1 MFPLTIRYED
11 MHHEISPNT
20 SSYNSLPP
28 PSHPPPTPYPFE
40 FDGPRSFELAINII
54 VCIVIWLLKWCKN
67 VILHNIYSIN
77 PFVYA
82 IKTFMHSIIQ
92 HVDAIIAFVDSIL
105 QHVYAI
111 KAFMHLIIQYGWE
124 IVLPLCSF
132 TQTDYVIKL
141 SISTKQ

>member
-1 MFPLTIRYED
+1 M
-11 MHHEISPNT
+11 
-20 SSYNSLPP
+20 
-28 PSHPPPTPYPFE
+28 
-40 FDGPRSFELAINII
+40 
-54 VCIVIWLLKWCKN
+54 
-67 VILHNIYSIN
+67 
-77 PFVYA
+77 YA

-92 HVDAIIAFVDSIL
+92 RGDAIIAFVDSIL

>member
-1 MFPLTIRYED
+1 MLSGKGSTKSIKPSESRHLAKIVSEMINKKVIRD
-11 MHHEISPNT
+11 KKDLIAV
-20 SSYNSLPP
+20 
-28 PSHPPPTPYPFE
+28 FE
-40 FDGPRSFELAINII
+40 YLII
-54 VCIVIWLLKWCKN
+54 VMSCLHVWLLKWCKN

>member
-1 MFPLTIRYED
+1 MSDLRFMTSLGLGAKSLSTCAPMFVSPARYE
-11 MHHEISPNT
+11 
-20 SSYNSLPP
+20 
-28 PSHPPPTPYPFE
+28 
-40 FDGPRSFELAINII
+40 GSFA
-54 VCIVIWLLKWCKN
+54 VWLLKWCKN

-92 HVDAIIAFVDSIL
+92 HVDAIIAVVDSIL

-111 KAFMHLIIQYGWE
+111 EAFMLLIIQYGWE

>member
-1 MFPLTIRYED
+1 M
-11 MHHEISPNT
+11 
-20 SSYNSLPP
+20 
-28 PSHPPPTPYPFE
+28 
-40 FDGPRSFELAINII
+40 
-54 VCIVIWLLKWCKN
+54 
-67 VILHNIYSIN
+67 
-77 PFVYA
+77 YA

-132 TQTDYVIKL
+132 TQIDYVIKL

>member
-1 MFPLTIRYED
+1 MED
-11 MHHEISPNT
+11 MQCKQYCFHFDETTT
-20 SSYNSLPP
+20 SQIKKQYDGYIPYFSKKYNQVVCEYAVSLFIGHCPA
-28 PSHPPPTPYPFE
+28 E
-40 FDGPRSFELAINII
+40 AL
-54 VCIVIWLLKWCKN
+54 WLLKWCKN

>member
-1 MFPLTIRYED
+1 MVIVHFQKMASFGDFSFIFSPLYRPEAKEGPLGARAPLIIE
-11 MHHEISPNT
+11 
-20 SSYNSLPP
+20 SSNFVPP
-28 PSHPPPTPYPFE
+28 W
-40 FDGPRSFELAINII
+40 DDL
-54 VCIVIWLLKWCKN
+54 IWLLKWCKN